1 MGGYKQIIPAFF
13 FAFVAPATAHDEDL
27 QSWPTAQTLILSGG
41 YFLPELD
48 TTVVITDDN
57 GNFGSSISF
66 EDNLGLDDNKST
78 AMLYAE
84 WRFFK
89 RHSLNLSHFKL
100 ARDGGVRKV
109 GVIIV
114 GDRVVDLDLP
124 VESFFNI
131 DAIELRYSYSLIFN
145 ERMDLSIGVG
155 ISHQDLELGLQA
167 TASSPIPG
175 EIIESRLASAAP
187 LPTLNFDFDYAF
199 SDKWLFRSK
208 LGWLAIET
216 DLGGDD
222 LLEGK
227 ILNAAVGIEWRA
239 FRHVGVFANYQLIDV
254 EADITDSG
262 FRYDI
267 EYNYAGPVIGISV
280 NF

>member
-13 FAFVAPATAHDEDL
+13 FAFVAPATAHDEDW

>member
-13 FAFVAPATAHDEDL
+13 FAFVAPATAHDEDW

-187 LPTLNFDFDYAF
+187 IPTLNFDFDYAF